1 MRKIKMTKFN
11 LIILGLIGLFV
22 YIYFNRIDGYLGRI
36 EQFNNYVPL
45 DILRKVGQMKKIPKF
60 LILILKWDI
69 SISLIAFAII
79 ILQYFVDY
87 Y

>member
-1 MRKIKMTKFN
+1 MRKIKMKKFN

-22 YIYFNRIDGYLGRI
+22 YIYVSRIDGYLGRI

-45 DILRKVGQMKKIPKF
+45 DILTKVGQMKKISKF
-60 LILILKWDI
+60 LILILKWGI
-69 SISLIAFAII
+69 SISLKAFAII